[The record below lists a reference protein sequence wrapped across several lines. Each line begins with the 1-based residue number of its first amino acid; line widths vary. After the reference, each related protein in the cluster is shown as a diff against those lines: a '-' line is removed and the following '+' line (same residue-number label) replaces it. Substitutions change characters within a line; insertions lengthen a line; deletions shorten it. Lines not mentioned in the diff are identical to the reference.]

1 MENDTK
7 KLITIGELALSNY
20 KDELE
25 LMNNVDVNKLADM
38 VKFISEH
45 NLNKLMSADVHVKT
59 MIMQDKADLD
69 IKSISQWMDLE
80 DWKKLSPSE
89 RRVML
94 EAATSLHETTKFLK
108 SLRNMLEHIFQ
119 MKDDLEVLCDF
130 LENEGV

>member
-7 KLITIGELALSNY
+7 KLIAIGEMAINNFNN
-20 KDELE
+20 ELE
-25 LMNNVDVNKLADM
+25 LMNDVDAGKLAEM
-38 VKFISEH
+38 VRFISEH
-45 NLNKLMSADVHVKT
+45 DLGKLMSANIQVKT

-94 EAATSLHETTKFLK
+94 ESAMSLHETTKFLK
-108 SLRNMLEHIFQ
+108 ALRNMLEHIFQ
-119 MKDDLEVLCDF
+119 MKDDLEILCNF

>member
-7 KLITIGELALSNY
+7 KLITIGKLALSNY

-25 LMNNVDVNKLADM
+25 LMNNVDVDKLAEM
-38 VKFISEH
+38 VTFISEH
-45 NLNKLMSADVHVKT
+45 DLTKLMSANIQVKT

-94 EAATSLHETTKFLK
+94 ESAMSLHETTKFLK
-108 SLRNMLEHIFQ
+108 ALRNMLDHIFQ
-119 MKDDLEVLCDF
+119 MKDDLEVLCKF